1 MGLRQNR
8 VLRETVSVPVCAE
21 YQDEPP
27 PGDLPSG
34 RPFVRGPSTEGTL
47 TVERQC

>member
-21 YQDEPP
+21 YQDEPL
-27 PGDLPSG
+27 PGDLPLG
-34 RPFVRGPSTEGTL
+34 RPFGRGL
-47 TVERQC
+47 

>member
-27 PGDLPSG
+27 PGDLPLG
-34 RPFVRGPSTEGTL
+34 RPFGWGL
-47 TVERQC
+47 